1 MSDTIKDR
9 FTNNLKQAKVTGGKR
24 ASSIQKIIKD
34 AALQTFEELKEGSS
48 ELTETAK
55 DTFSSAANEWK
66 NRRNPEIVGAEG
78 ASAYSGNKPTKALGS
93 LVQKI
98 KNQSSPE
105 QIKERLANLD
115 ANLSNRYGQRYEEI
129 SQKRR
134 DVLDWYNRTLATSE
148 AEGSNLIQDRQDS
161 LNQKAS
167 NMGASIARQEQR
179 IKQHLRTILR
189 NSGSKV

>member
-1 MSDTIKDR
+1 MSDTIRDR
-9 FTNNLKQAKVTGGKR
+9 FTTNLKQAKVTGSKR

-34 AALQTFEELKEGSS
+34 AALQTFAELREGSS
-48 ELTETAK
+48 ELGETAK
-55 DTFSSAANEWK
+55 DTLASATNDWKSRRSSETVDSESAEAYS
-66 NRRNPEIVGAEG
+66 RNKPVGAL
-78 ASAYSGNKPTKALGS
+78 SSF
-93 LVQKI
+93 VQKI

-134 DVLDWYNRTLATSE
+134 DVLDWYNKTLVTSE
-148 AEGSNLIQDRQDS
+148 AEGSNLIEDRQDS

-167 NMGASIARQEQR
+167 SVGASVARQEQR
-179 IKQHLRTILR
+179 IKQYLRTILR
-189 NSGSKV
+189 NSGSKA

>member
-9 FTNNLKQAKVTGGKR
+9 FTNNLKQAKVTGSKR

-34 AALQTFEELKEGSS
+34 AALQTFAELREGSS

-55 DTFSSAANEWK
+55 DTLSSAANEWQ
-66 NRRNPEIVGAEG
+66 NRRNSETVDSEG
-78 ASAYSGNKPTKALGS
+78 ANVYSRNNPAEALLS

-148 AEGSNLIQDRQDS
+148 AEGSNFIQDRQDS

-167 NMGASIARQEQR
+167 NMGASFARQEQR

>member
-1 MSDTIKDR
+1 MSDTIRDR
-9 FTNNLKQAKVTGGKR
+9 FATNLKQAKVTGTKR
-24 ASSIQKIIKD
+24 ASSIQKIIKE
-34 AALQTFEELKEGSS
+34 AALQTFAELKEGSS
-48 ELTETAK
+48 ELGETAK
-55 DTFSSAANEWK
+55 DTLSSAASEWK
-66 NRRNPEIVGAEG
+66 SRRDLEPVASEG
-78 ASAYSGNKPTKALGS
+78 TEAYSVDKPARALSS

-148 AEGSNLIQDRQDS
+148 AEGSNFVQDRQDS
-161 LNQKAS
+161 LTQKAS
-167 NMGASIARQEQR
+167 SVGASVARQEQK
-179 IKQHLRTILR
+179 IKQYLRTILR
-189 NSGSKV
+189 NSSSKI